1 MNTLPA
7 KYLRLAGDLAEPTD
21 PLTWPVEV
29 GGHTDRSGEY
39 HRWAKYA
46 VRYNFRTDQYEAEGA
61 LEVARGGDTDA
72 LYLTRPDLRTLYS
85 ALVDLQI
92 AF

>member
-7 KYLRLAGDLAEPTD
+7 QYLRLAGDLAELND

-29 GGHTDRSGEY
+29 GGHTDRAGEY

-61 LEVARGGDTDA
+61 LEVARGGDTDT
-72 LYLTRPDLRTLYS
+72 LYLTRPTLRTLYS